1 MFIDLLNETKG
12 FKYQINL
19 KVLLKNY
26 KLDRE
31 IEFNPVYF
39 NSVTKL
45 VIKLQI
51 QFMYM
56 FDNWINERSGWIV
69 ESIESQYINISTYR
83 PLSES
88 SYVKLPVKLRSQ
100 KKGLINIKKED
111 QKCFLWCHIRHV
123 NPVKIHRERITKED
137 KKLAKDLDYDGLD
150 FPVQEKDFSKIE
162 KSNNICINVF
172 GYENGPTFLI
182 YFPDQKFENFMD
194 LLLVTDGYKRIMC
207 KLNIHVSQN
216 KKYICRNCLQCFSS
230 KNVLTKLKKDCLSIN
245 DAQSVKLEKGIIEF
259 NTFSNR

>member
-1 MFIDLLNETKG
+1 M
-12 FKYQINL
+12 
-19 KVLLKNY
+19 LKNY
-26 KLDRE
+26 KPDRE

-39 NSVTKL
+39 NSITKS

-51 QFMYM
+51 QSMYM
-56 FDNWINERSGWIV
+56 FGNWINEGSDWTV

-88 SYVKLPVKLRSQ
+88 SYVKLPVKLRSP

-111 QKCFLWCHIRHV
+111 QKCFLWCHVRHV
-123 NPVKIHRERITKED
+123 NPVKIHLERITKKD
-137 KKLAKDLDYDGLD
+137 KKLTKDLDYDGLD

-172 GYENGPTFLI
+172 GFENVSTFLI

-194 LLLVTDGYKRIMC
+194 LLLVTDG
-207 KLNIHVSQN
+207 
-216 KKYICRNCLQCFSS
+216 
-230 KNVLTKLKKDCLSIN
+230 D
-245 DAQSVKLEKGIIEF
+245 
-259 NTFSNR
+259 

>member
-31 IEFNPVYF
+31 IEFNSVYF
-39 NSVTKL
+39 NSVTKS

-69 ESIESQYINISTYR
+69 ESIKSQYINISTYR

-100 KKGLINIKKED
+100 KKRTNQHKKGRS
-111 QKCFLWCHIRHV
+111 KV
-123 NPVKIHRERITKED
+123 
-137 KKLAKDLDYDGLD
+137 
-150 FPVQEKDFSKIE
+150 FS
-162 KSNNICINVF
+162 
-172 GYENGPTFLI
+172 
-182 YFPDQKFENFMD
+182 
-194 LLLVTDGYKRIMC
+194 LVSY
-207 KLNIHVSQN
+207 
-216 KKYICRNCLQCFSS
+216 
-230 KNVLTKLKKDCLSIN
+230 
-245 DAQSVKLEKGIIEF
+245 
-259 NTFSNR
+259 